1 MICVALLRGINV
13 GGNNR
18 VEMKRLKETFL
29 RVGMESV
36 TTYINSGNVI
46 FRDDKHQKIEIATML
61 EKAIL
66 EDFGLDIRVLV
77 KSLVEYD
84 AVMEALPESW
94 TNGDEM
100 KSDVLFLWDEADP
113 ETVSSGLPAR
123 QGIDTIVL
131 APGAVLWSVS
141 RKNVTKSGLAK
152 IVGTALYKQMTVRNV
167 NSARKIHALMQDLN
181 GNLK

>member
-1 MICVALLRGINV
+1 MVYVALLRGINV

-29 RVGMESV
+29 RVGMEDV

-46 FRDDKHQKIEIATML
+46 FQDDGHQKPELSALL
-61 EKAIL
+61 EEAIL
-66 EDFGLDIRVLV
+66 KDFNLEIRVLV
-77 KSLVEYD
+77 KSLAEYD
-84 AVMEALPESW
+84 AMMEFLPESW
-94 TNGDEM
+94 TNDDEM

-141 RKNVTKSGLAK
+141 RKDVTKSGLAK

-167 NSARKIHALMQDLN
+167 NSARKIHALMQDLDRN
-181 GNLK
+181 TK

>member
-1 MICVALLRGINV
+1 MVYVALLRGINV
-13 GGNNR
+13 GGNNK

-36 TTYINSGNVI
+36 STYINSGNVI
-46 FRDDKHQKIEIATML
+46 FVDDQYAKPELSALL

-66 EDFGLDIRVLV
+66 EDFGLEIRVLIR
-77 KSLVEYD
+77 SLDEYD
-84 AVMEALPESW
+84 AMMKVLPESW

-113 ETVSSGLPAR
+113 ETVSSKLPSKPE
-123 QGIDTIVL
+123 IETVVL
-131 APGAVLWSVS
+131 APGAILWSVA
-141 RKNVTKSGLAK
+141 RKDVTRSGLVK

-167 NSARKIHALMQDLN
+167 NSARKIHALMK
-181 GNLK
+181 NLDEDPE

>member
-1 MICVALLRGINV
+1 MVYVALLRGINV

-29 RVGMESV
+29 RIGMESV

-46 FRDDKHQKIEIATML
+46 FQDDKHQKMKIATML

-77 KSLVEYD
+77 ISLVEYD

-100 KSDVLFLWDEADP
+100 KGDVLFLWDEADP
-113 ETVSSGLPAR
+113 ETVTSGLPAR
-123 QGIDTIVL
+123 PGIDTIVL

-141 RKNVTKSGLAK
+141 RKNVTK
-152 IVGTALYKQMTVRNV
+152 
-167 NSARKIHALMQDLN
+167 
-181 GNLK
+181 

>member
-1 MICVALLRGINV
+1 MVYVALLRGINV

-36 TTYINSGNVI
+36 STYINSGNII
-46 FRDDKHQKIEIATML
+46 FSDDRHKRPELSALL
-61 EKAIL
+61 ENAIL
-66 EDFGLDIRVLV
+66 EDFSLEIRVLV

-84 AVMEALPESW
+84 AVMEVLPASW
-94 TNGDEM
+94 TNDDEM

-123 QGIDTIVL
+123 EGIDTVVL

-141 RKNVTKSGLAK
+141 RKDVTRSGLVK

-167 NSARKIHALMQDLN
+167 NSARKIHALMKALEQN
-181 GNLK
+181 PE